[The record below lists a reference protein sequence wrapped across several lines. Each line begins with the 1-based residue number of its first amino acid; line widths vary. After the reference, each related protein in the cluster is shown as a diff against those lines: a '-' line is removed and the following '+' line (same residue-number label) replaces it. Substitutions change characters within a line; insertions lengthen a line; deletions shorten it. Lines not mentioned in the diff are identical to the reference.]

1 MSHMRLSELAPNV
14 GFGTSGVR
22 ALVTDLQPTV
32 VQAYT
37 CAFVRYLRS
46 SGQMQGTQCVVG
58 WDLRPSSPSIAAS
71 VCAALQNERVAVDL
85 AGCLPT
91 PALAL
96 RALTFAAPG
105 IMVTGSHIPFDRNGI
120 KFYTAK
126 GEILKSDELS
136 IAEQD
141 LSDLVLTDEV
151 SSATTHWTV
160 QVLKSGLHTSSAVEA
175 YLARYLSLLP
185 HRYLSG
191 LRVGVYQHSAVGRDL
206 LVQLLE
212 KLGCEVIPLGR
223 SDSFVPIDTEAVS
236 ADDEQRAAQWCTQ
249 EKLDALVSTDG
260 DGDRPWV
267 CDEQGKFVRGDVLG
281 ILTARWLGANTV
293 VTPVSSNTALE
304 KSGFFSHCARTRI
317 GSPYVIEA
325 MQQLALGAADGVAGF
340 EANGGFL
347 LQSPLRQL
355 RPLPTRDSALPIIAI
370 LALAQ
375 ERGLPLSSLVG
386 ELPPRFT
393 QSDRIKSFPTES
405 AHRLLKEFQ
414 QDTVALR
421 SFLAFASSEPHHIDT
436 TDGLRVTLVNEEIVH
451 LRPSGNAPELRCYVE
466 ATTPGRATALL
477 AGAMRHLNQLNHELT
492 ESDDRHETH

>member
-1 MSHMRLSELAPNV
+1 MSYMRLSEMAPNV

-22 ALVTDLQPTV
+22 ALVTDLQPAV

-37 CAFVRYLRS
+37 CAFVRHLRS
-46 SGQMQGTQCVVG
+46 SGQMRGTQCVVG
-58 WDLRPSSPSIAAS
+58 WDLRPSSPLIAAS
-71 VCAALQNERVAVDL
+71 VCAALQNEGLTIDL

-96 RALTFAAPG
+96 RALTLAEPG

-141 LSDLVLTDEV
+141 ISDLVLPDEA
-151 SSATTHWTV
+151 SNATTPRID
-160 QVLKSGLHTSSAVEA
+160 QVRKSGLQTSSAVEA
-175 YLARYLSLLP
+175 YLSRYLSLLP
-185 HRYLSG
+185 YRYLTG

-212 KLGCEVIPLGR
+212 HLGCEVFPLGR

-236 ADDEQRAAQWCTQ
+236 IDDEQRAVQWCMQ
-249 EKLDALVSTDG
+249 EQLDALVSTDG

-267 CDEQGKFVRGDVLG
+267 CDEQGQFVRGDVLG
-281 ILTARWLGANTV
+281 ILTARWLGATTV

-325 MQQLALGAADGVAGF
+325 MQQLTQGAAHGIAGF

-347 LQSPLRQL
+347 LQSALRQL
-355 RPLPTRDSALPIIAI
+355 SPLPTRDSALPIVAI
-370 LALAQ
+370 LALAK
-375 ERGLPLSSLVG
+375 ERGLPISSLVG

-393 QSDRIKSFPTES
+393 QADRIKSFPTES
-405 AHRLLKEFQ
+405 ARKLLNKLQ
-414 QDTVALR
+414 QDTVALH
-421 SFLAFASSEPHHIDT
+421 SFLAFASSEPHQIDT
-436 TDGLRVTLVNEEIVH
+436 IDGLRVTLANEEIVH

-466 ATTPGRATALL
+466 AATPERANALL
-477 AGAMRHLNQLNHELT
+477 ANAMRYLNQLNP
-492 ESDDRHETH
+492 